1 MNFFPFERKFGFAYG
16 QRQEVEKQ
24 RGRMENTRQ
33 NTLPPKNKQNVQKT
47 TTGTIRPK
55 NSRKARKK
63 QNNQSVNQTRYRK
76 GEEAC
81 PRRASKDASTRC
93 SGCQGGDRWDGLGPM
108 SLMPEGGE
116 ATKKRRKLTQSP
128 RCCRSDVNG
137 TV

>member
-24 RGRMENTRQ
+24 SGRMENTRQ

-63 QNNQSVNQTRYRK
+63 QNNQSVK
-76 GEEAC
+76 
-81 PRRASKDASTRC
+81 PDP
-93 SGCQGGDRWDGLGPM
+93 LP
-108 SLMPEGGE
+108 
-116 ATKKRRKLTQSP
+116 KR
-128 RCCRSDVNG
+128 
-137 TV
+137 